1 MASEPPTPS
10 EDAIPS
16 RECSPPSP
24 DMEPDSLTTSEEASP
39 DRENTPPP
47 EEPVITWDP
56 QEEEARR
63 LEEKKELAWSFGK
76 YDDQEADIVKELE
89 ELDLLEKKTKARQEE
104 LRKDRADRLNAR
116 NILIKLPQG
125 MLCLPFLKDY
135 NC

>member
-1 MASEPPTPS
+1 
-10 EDAIPS
+10 
-16 RECSPPSP
+16 
-24 DMEPDSLTTSEEASP
+24 MEPDSLTTSEEASP
-39 DRENTPPP
+39 DRENTPPPP